1 MIWKKF
7 SGLAGL
13 EVRLD
18 LLVIANRKGS
28 QSWREVN
35 NLTLHS
41 VFIPACSV
49 IAFARQLDCSHCVM
63 NCLISPNYKKERVF
77 NQSVSLLLVE
87 TKTWSASKRCRKA
100 EERWHWMFFCCFFFL
115 TTFHNFQFQAWLS
128 LLPSYLATSS
138 PTPALPPPPFHKM
151 RFLGSLP
158 DG

>member
-49 IAFARQLDCSHCVM
+49 IAFARQLDCSHGVM

-100 EERWHWMFFCCFFFL
+100 EERWHWMFFLFL
-115 TTFHNFQFQAWLS
+115 FSWQHFTTFNFKLDFPCFAS
-128 LLPSYLATSS
+128 MLATGH
-138 PTPALPPPPFHKM
+138 L
-151 RFLGSLP
+151 RFLGSSP